1 MFDDLFEI
9 VEKPIMHEIK
19 MTVNLSELT
28 KPGKEPNG
36 DIQNV
41 IRAISYRG
49 YLEAKLSTNK
59 KQVHY
64 DKVDRSKLAGIS
76 IVKMVVKAPDKT
88 IYLLRGYLQIS
99 WINPMGGEFRVLSA
113 IKQKEI
119 DFQKIGGVLCSVEF
133 DNRNVSTIEE
143 MHDILQ
149 RISDDKDFEFN
160 LSQFSEFMEI
170 FKYYKELAFKL
181 NNQKSYEVEEGRE
194 TYYFLPVE
202 NKRVDTKNKKEIL
215 DSNNIIRGYKFAE
228 YEYKNLKTEFKSD
241 LIKVKDITIKN
252 KKNDIVKILKYIN
265 KYKENLFLS
274 DAKML
279 ENAKEAKCLT
289 LISQSKTDNVVRL
302 IVSENKLS
310 PSVLRSIKSNDTEN
324 TESKNSGGKYI
335 NIYDMGQKIKIESI
349 ENSLRLINQGETG
362 NASLLLKYL
371 IGGEEIPTVKL
382 EKITGT
388 KKEYVV
394 RLNESQKKAFQVA
407 TSGSP
412 IALIKGPP
420 GTGKTQVI
428 TAIVQYITKELKEK
442 VVISSQTHVAIDNVL
457 DKLMSGKD
465 IIIPRRITRR
475 KNKYS
480 LENIDITL
488 YETWAKE
495 FIENIKKDSGDE
507 ISKGIAK
514 DLIKFKGKEKLAYSI
529 EMKYE
534 DFSVVGVTTT
544 STQLGGKRGQEVL
557 KGYQWLIIDEV
568 SKCTLP
574 EVLRYLPYVSNI
586 IMVGDDYQLS
596 PILDIDED
604 DVKKLDI
611 YDKEK
616 FEKLTRVYEESVF
629 SNVLE
634 KARRANLLVEL
645 KENYRSVKSVLNLYN
660 VFYQGKLISKRDELN
675 IPVVKF
681 KDDDYNKFDAYFVEV
696 ECGTEVRQEGG
707 DSRYNVQEL
716 EAIVYMLKR
725 IANDVASPRDVDFA
739 VIFPYAAQ
747 ISKFQKENTGLINEL
762 RKKFKSFEYD
772 TVDAFQGKEADIVL
786 VSTVVTD
793 KSQGNFLS
801 NFRRINVSMSR
812 ARDKIFIFGNSDT
825 LSHIKM
831 EVNGVDPQY
840 YFKKIIDS
848 IEEDPRGVKV
858 IYRGKDDN
866 KN

>member
-64 DKVDRSKLAGIS
+64 DRIDRSKLAGIS

-88 IYLLRGYLQIS
+88 IYLLKGHLQIS
-99 WINPMGGEFRVLSA
+99 WHHLRGGEFRVLSA
-113 IKQKEI
+113 IKQEEI

-133 DNRNVSTIEE
+133 DDRNVSTIEE

-149 RISDDKDFEFN
+149 SINDDKDFEFN

-170 FKYYKELAFKL
+170 FKYYKDLAFKL

-215 DSNNIIRGYKFAE
+215 DNDNIIRGYKFAE
-228 YEYKNLKTEFKSD
+228 YEYENLKREFKSD

-252 KKNDIVKILKYIN
+252 KKNDIVKIIKHIT

-279 ENAKEAKCLT
+279 ENAKEAKHLT
-289 LISQSKTDNVVRL
+289 LISQSKTDNGVRL
-302 IVSENKLS
+302 IVSENMLS

-324 TESKNSGGKYI
+324 IESKNSGGKYI

-349 ENSLRLINQGETG
+349 ENSLRLINQGDTG

-388 KKEYVV
+388 KKEYVA

-428 TAIVQYITKELKEK
+428 TEIVQYITKELKEK

-465 IIIPRRITRR
+465 IIIPKRITSR

-480 LENIDITL
+480 LENIDTTL

-507 ISKGIAK
+507 ISKKIAK
-514 DLIKFKGKEKLAYSI
+514 DLIKFKGKERLAYS
-529 EMKYE
+529 EMNDE

-544 STQLGGKRGQEVL
+544 STQLGGKKGQEVL

-596 PILDIDED
+596 PILDIDEN
-604 DVKKLDI
+604 DVKQLDI

-645 KENYRSVKSVLNLYN
+645 KENYRSVKSILNLYN
-660 VFYQGKLISKRDELN
+660 VFYQNKLISKRDELN

-681 KDDDYNKFDAYFVEV
+681 KDDNYNKFDAYFVEV
-696 ECGTEVRQEGG
+696 ECGTEVHQEGG

-725 IANDVASPRDVDFA
+725 IANDVSLPRDVDLA

-793 KSQGNFLS
+793 KSQRNFLS

-840 YFKKIIDS
+840 FFKKIIDS

>member
-1 MFDDLFEI
+1 MFDNLFEV
-9 VEKPIMHEIK
+9 VEKPRIHEIK
-19 MTVNLSELT
+19 MTVKLSEGIKT
-28 KPGKEPNG
+28 EEMSKD
-36 DIQNV
+36 DIQEV
-41 IRAISYRG
+41 ITEISYRG

-59 KQVHY
+59 KKVHY
-64 DKVDRSKLAGIS
+64 DRRDQSKLAGIS

-88 IYLLRGYLQIS
+88 IYLLKGYLQIS
-99 WINPMGGEFRVLSA
+99 WRRPMGGEFRVLSA
-113 IKQKEI
+113 IKQEEI
-119 DFQKIGGVLCSVEF
+119 DFQKIGGVLCSIEF
-133 DNRNVSTIEE
+133 DDRNVSTIEE

-149 RISDDKDFEFN
+149 IINDDKDFEFN

-181 NNQKSYEVEEGRE
+181 NNQKSYEVEEGGE

-202 NKRVDTKNKKEIL
+202 NKSIDTKNKKEIL
-215 DSNNIIRGYKFAE
+215 DSNNIIRGYKFAKYE
-228 YEYKNLKTEFKSD
+228 YENLKKEFKSD

-252 KKNDIVKILKYIN
+252 KKDDIVKILKYIN

-279 ENAKEAKCLT
+279 ENAKEANDLT
-289 LISQSKTDNVVRL
+289 LISQSKTDNGVRL

-310 PSVLRSIKSNDTEN
+310 PSGLRSIKSNDTEN

-349 ENSLRLINQGETG
+349 ENSLRLIKQGDTG

-371 IGGEEIPTVKL
+371 IGEEEIPTVKL
-382 EKITGT
+382 EKIIGT
-388 KKEYVV
+388 KKEYVA

-407 TSGSP
+407 ISGSP

-465 IIIPRRITRR
+465 IIIPKRITSR

-480 LENIDITL
+480 LENIDTTL

-507 ISKGIAK
+507 ISKKIAK
-514 DLIKFKGKEKLAYSI
+514 DLIKFKGKERLAYS
-529 EMKYE
+529 EMNDE

-544 STQLGGKRGQEVL
+544 STQLGGKKGQKVL
-557 KGYQWLIIDEV
+557 EGYQWLIIDEV

-596 PILDIDED
+596 PILDIDEN

-660 VFYQGKLISKRDELN
+660 VFYQNKLISKRDELN

-681 KDDDYNKFDAYFVEV
+681 KDDNYNKFDAYFVEV

-725 IANDVASPRDVDFA
+725 IANDVASPRDVDLA

-747 ISKFQKENTGLINEL
+747 ISKFQKENTDLINEL

-793 KSQGNFLS
+793 KSQRNFLS

-840 YFKKIIDS
+840 FFKKIIDS
-848 IEEDPRGVKV
+848 IEEDPRGFKVK
-858 IYRGKDDN
+858 YKGGKR
-866 KN
+866 